1 MKLIVATIQ
10 TENWK
15 VVQEALNGSDGCL
28 IYASAVGDL
37 RETLLGSYRGASFTE
52 PRPRT
57 RLEIIVMNDLVV
69 QDVVDTIM
77 GAAATPN
84 MQGIS
89 NGSIFVLPLDEWIR
103 IPANRPRPVRT
114 SENPALTRREA
125 S

>member
-10 TENWK
+10 PENWK
-15 VVQEALNGSDGCL
+15 AVQEALNGSDGCL

-57 RLEIIVMNDLVV
+57 RLEVIVMNDLLV

-77 GAAATPN
+77 EAAATPN

-89 NGSIFVLPLDEWIR
+89 NGSIFVLPLDEWIS

-114 SENPALTRREA
+114 NENLALSRREA